1 MSTNSLAIYQLIALC
16 DAAAHQAPVLPL
28 TIGQAHEVMQI
39 HVSCRAKRCARKAAA
54 RQVLIDA
61 GRMVP
66 DTGKPQ

>member
-16 DAAAHQAPVLPL
+16 DAAAHQAPIQQFTV
-28 TIGQAHEVMQI
+28 GQAHEVMQI
-39 HVSCRAKRCARKAAA
+39 HVACRAKHCARKAAA

-66 DTGKPQ
+66 DTGRPQ